1 MRIRTIGSPSEME
14 PVIDDYITLGY
25 AVMRG
30 AEYALVKKTSLFRTL
45 DEVLL
50 QLGERTDIP
59 QKHDEILRRCRL
71 CGAPKRCKKCGTSQP
86 YNGRY
91 CETCGVFLL
100 DFRECLDFDAVLSI
114 GLICVFLILSV
125 FVK

>member
-30 AEYALVKKTSLFRTL
+30 AEYALVKKTSLFRTV
-45 DEVLL
+45 DELLL

-59 QKHDEILRRCRL
+59 QKHDETLRRCRL
-71 CGAPKRCKKCGTSQP
+71 CGAPQP
-86 YNGRY
+86 YKGRY
-91 CETCGVFLL
+91 CETYGVFLL

-114 GLICVFLILSV
+114 GLICVFLIVSV
-125 FVK
+125 FVR

>member
-1 MRIRTIGSPSEME
+1 ME

-30 AEYALVKKTSLFRTL
+30 AEYALVKKTSLFRTV

-59 QKHDEILRRCRL
+59 QKHDETLRRCRCRAAHRNDVKNAAHL
-71 CGAPKRCKKCGTSQP
+71 SRTKDATAKRAAFFC
-86 YNGRY
+86 
-91 CETCGVFLL
+91 
-100 DFRECLDFDAVLSI
+100 
-114 GLICVFLILSV
+114 
-125 FVK
+125 